1 MGTRAGR
8 GRGCP
13 EYPVPPA
20 DSYGGGVREVKP
32 AEAEKPGPSNV
43 VHFPEEGLTEDG
55 WGWER
60 VGLHVVSA
68 RYYLY
73 LFKGSVLNGI

>member
-13 EYPVPPA
+13 EYPVPPPIA
-20 DSYGGGVREVKP
+20 AGCVREVKP

-68 RYYLY
+68 RYLY